1 MKRIVIFIFGLIT
14 YYRLNH
20 LNKLRI
26 EGVEHLR
33 DLPVKNVLFVSN
45 HQTYFMDVASFIFIF
60 GQVTT
65 PTLITNSGG
74 TFSNSSVIMDFSIRE
89 LAVQTLQNN
98 EILTQG
104 FHQGD
109 LKVTTAIFNLGIK
122 TKIYPNPTTKFII
135 IELEKNVNADILVYD
150 INGKIVIEDKLNDEN
165 QKQLDFSFLK
175 QGNYLL
181 HINVAD
187 KQSVYQINK
196 TK

>member
-1 MKRIVIFIFGLIT
+1 MRSI
-14 YYRLNH
+14 
-20 LNKLRI
+20 
-26 EGVEHLR
+26 
-33 DLPVKNVLFVSN
+33 LFL
-45 HQTYFMDVASFIFIF
+45 FLCFPIFIF

-65 PTLITNSGG
+65 PTVITNSGG
-74 TFSNSSVIMDFSIRE
+74 TFSNSSIIMDFSIGE

-122 TKIYPNPTTKFII
+122 TKIYPNPTTNFII
-135 IELEKNVNADILVYD
+135 VELEKNVNADIKVYE

-181 HINVAD
+181 NINIAD

-196 TK
+196 SK